1 MDPWSL
7 FGHLPRVYQ
16 MINEEHEVQRL
27 LRETL
32 DEPSPFKYVLDPSAS
47 NGIIKNIK
55 YDPNNSIH
63 AEQNMCC
70 VSLDDFQEGDNVS
83 ELPCHHIFKPNELSS
98 WLNNEKAECPICRFK
113 LPCMEIR
120 NPDVTN
126 ITDIANIANM
136 SNIAN
141 LQNLTDI
148 ATNVDNIA
156 DIATNVD
163 NINDIVELATSVTE
177 LASNVT
183 EIADVASNVADAA
196 NMNTVSNVT
205 SNIANTTNEAIRNV
219 RNVAN
224 ISNLRNMNVNMN
236 TSSNA
241 LRNIR
246 ELNPNVNSLFDSLR
260 SLNNL
265 RGFR

>member
-32 DEPSPFKYVLDPSAS
+32 DEPSPFKYVLDPSSS
-47 NGIIKNIK
+47 NGIIKNVK
-55 YDPNNSIH
+55 YDLNNSSH

-98 WLNNEKAECPICRFK
+98 WLNNEKAECPVCRFK

-126 ITDIANIANM
+126 INDIANIANM
-136 SNIAN
+136 SNI
-141 LQNLTDI
+141 QNVTGI
-148 ATNVDNIA
+148 ATNVNNIA
-156 DIATNVD
+156 NIATNVD
-163 NINDIVELATSVTE
+163 NINVNDIVELTTNVTE
-177 LASNVT
+177 LASNVS
-183 EIADVASNVADAA
+183 EVADTVSSVAS
-196 NMNTVSNVT
+196 
-205 SNIANTTNEAIRNV
+205 TTNQAIHNV

-224 ISNLRNMNVNMN
+224 ISNIRNIRNMNMNMN

-260 SLNNL
+260 SLNNI